1 MGTHDRIQHAL
12 ELAYRYLN
20 QRERTESEV
29 RRRLEQQ
36 GVEGSAIEPAI
47 ATLLDQGYVDDV
59 RFARIF
65 VEDKRELEHWG
76 ADRIRRTLLQRGI
89 ARALID
95 ETLAAESTES
105 ELDRALELLRRRF
118 PAPPRDRRERN
129 RALGVMLRKGYDSE
143 LAFDA
148 LAAYAAGPDPATF

>member
-1 MGTHDRIQHAL
+1 MESPTNSMSLL
-12 ELAYRYLN
+12 E
-20 QRERTESEV
+20 TV
-29 RRRLEQQ
+29 
-36 GVEGSAIEPAI
+36 
-47 ATLLDQGYVDDV
+47 
-59 RFARIF
+59 
-65 VEDKRELEHWG
+65 G
-76 ADRIRRTLLQRGI
+76 AKSLT
-89 ARALID
+89 ALID

-143 LAFDA
+143 LALDA